1 MPTSAP
7 TGEIWLGRWPSNR
20 VGVNTNDTST
30 ITLVP
35 GTTRTYKIRSS
46 TPHFR
51 RPDNNVEVTG
61 VRVDPPTDPPTA
73 NAFNGNF
80 SIDSIISPTELT
92 YTLTNDPEGAINWNA
107 SYVFIGAG
115 DHQAITADAGTGAVV
130 EGNFVCNVANGVY
143 HDTWTTKDLT
153 IRNNHFHR
161 VRFGIHENLGAFN
174 YIILAG
180 MASTAQQ
187 PNPTRGGP
195 DGRTA
200 TFRTTQP
207 HGFLP
212 GQGVGITDVKVGGS
226 TSNPFNGDF
235 SIVAVSSDEF
245 TYRMNSDPGADADA
259 DLTAYYQEKFQVRR
273 LTIENNII
281 DLSLNI
287 HPRFYGPPTGIRF
300 DATNY
305 GEVYALLQVVI
316 RNNRVQHADNA
327 VELPNIARAV
337 FVGGCENLL
346 IEGNVI
352 ALNTT
357 DPILFGDSKIVECFD
372 NSTPSGFPLV
382 ARHVTSGKQVDDLT
396 GRIEDTVL
404 LCL

>member
-1 MPTSAP
+1 MIISGAQVNGSVQNNYNGSYQVTAVDSATQFRYTMQAWATPGMPTSAP

-80 SIDSIISPTELT
+80 SIDEIVSPTELK
-92 YTLTNDPEGAINWNA
+92 YTLRSDPGGIINFPDSGN
-107 SYVFIGAG
+107 VFIGAG
-115 DHQAITADAGTGAVV
+115 DHQAITADAGTGAIV
-130 EGNFVCNVANGVY
+130 EGNPVCNVANGVY
-143 HDTWTTKDLT
+143 HNTWTTKDLT

-161 VRFGIHENLGAFN
+161 VRFGIHENLAAFN

-212 GQGVGITDVKVGGS
+212 GQGVRITDVKVGGS

-235 SIVAVSSDEF
+235 SIVAVSSNEF
-245 TYRMNSDPGADADA
+245 TYRMNFDPGADADA
-259 DLTAYYQEKFQVRR
+259 DVTPYYQEKFQVRR
-273 LTIENNII
+273 LTIENNIMI
-281 DLSLNI
+281 
-287 HPRFYGPPTGIRF
+287 
-300 DATNY
+300 
-305 GEVYALLQVVI
+305 
-316 RNNRVQHADNA
+316 
-327 VELPNIARAV
+327 
-337 FVGGCENLL
+337 
-346 IEGNVI
+346 
-352 ALNTT
+352 
-357 DPILFGDSKIVECFD
+357 
-372 NSTPSGFPLV
+372 
-382 ARHVTSGKQVDDLT
+382 
-396 GRIEDTVL
+396 
-404 LCL
+404 